1 MLFVFSL
8 QEAFKKFERKLQ
20 ASATKLKGESVIKQA
35 KSVNEK
41 SIAVAG
47 KLKDIVDAKEKQKAA
62 SIDEEKDSMNKDKE
76 SFNNLKRILKRTEE
90 LTRDAY
96 NENTKR
102 IEDFEKEVRE
112 GKPEDVA
119 HAGFIEKV
127 DEYTRDTLIKQRNQ
141 IQSAFKIWA
150 ENNNNY
156 CDLDVNEFLSNI
168 DGIKCEKQGLSEEE
182 YNWMRDPNWYV
193 TNDYISAAVLLGGF
207 AGVAIAGVAGLGKCF
222 SDMYTL
228 PI

>member
-1 MLFVFSL
+1 
-8 QEAFKKFERKLQ
+8 
-20 ASATKLKGESVIKQA
+20 
-35 KSVNEK
+35 
-41 SIAVAG
+41 
-47 KLKDIVDAKEKQKAA
+47 
-62 SIDEEKDSMNKDKE
+62 MNKDKE
-76 SFNNLKRILKRTEE
+76 SVNYLERILTLTEK
-90 LTRDAY
+90 LTLDAY

-127 DEYTRDTLIKQRNQ
+127 DECTRDTLIKQRNQ